1 MNTPIRPAARTLPAH
16 PDLDQLKRQ
25 AKELLDAYRN
35 SNDTALAEV
44 NAHYRAANP
53 STFALHDAQ
62 LVIARAY
69 GFDSWAKLKA
79 HVEGVTLQRFA
90 DTVRANNIAGARTM
104 LDRRP
109 ELVHMD
115 MAESNEHRAIHYAVL
130 NRLPDMVRLLM
141 ERGSDARKG
150 IWPHRDATSALT
162 IATERGY
169 DEILDIILAEE
180 RRRQAQHRPDPV
192 AMPALH
198 EFVAQAERGDEV
210 GALSALQANPSL
222 IHERGPDGWTPLHVA
237 TGTLSERLVGW
248 LLDHGADV
256 RARNVNGRTPL
267 DTTGGRVRW
276 DDRMAE
282 RANRIGAML
291 LERGADLNA
300 STAVR
305 TGNTEWLRRRYA
317 EDRLSGEYGLITHA
331 VVSNQLGA
339 LGALLELGLDPDER
353 SRSTAVEEPV
363 FSWGEPLRQCA
374 IARRYDMAEL
384 LLARGADPNTNVYA
398 ASTAMFNAY
407 EAGDQKMIALL
418 ERYGGIVDAAIAGSF
433 GLVDRAK
440 HMLADEAAGR
450 LHERAVWPGGT
461 VAGALL
467 QSGADAGHPEII
479 RLALDHLDW
488 PPGDGR
494 WHWNLMRPLGG
505 HADAERDRFATCFR
519 LMIERSGA
527 NVLGPYGRT
536 ILHDVAAAWPR
547 GSVST
552 ADERVV
558 LATMLLDAGARLDVR
573 DDLLKSTPL
582 GWACRWGR
590 TELVELL
597 LTRGADPIEPDAE
610 PWATPVAWAT
620 KAKHHEVLTLL
631 RARVAE

>member
-1 MNTPIRPAARTLPAH
+1 MNTPVRPSARTLSAH

-25 AKELLDAYRN
+25 AKELLDAYRESN
-35 SNDTALAEV
+35 STAIAEV
-44 NAHYRAANP
+44 NSHYRGANP

-62 LVIARAY
+62 LVLARAY
-69 GFDSWAKLKA
+69 GFDSWPKLKA
-79 HVEGVTLQRFA
+79 HVEGVTLQRLA
-90 DTVRANNIAGARTM
+90 AAVRANDVAGARTM

-115 MAESNEHRAIHYAVL
+115 MAESNEHRALHYAVL

-169 DEILDIILAEE
+169 DEIIDIILAEE
-180 RRRQAQHRPDPV
+180 GRRQAQHRPDPI
-192 AMPALH
+192 ATPALH
-198 EFVAQAERGDEV
+198 EFVARAERGDEA
-210 GALSALQANPSL
+210 GALTVLQANPSL
-222 IHERGPDGWTPLHVA
+222 IHDRGPAGWTSLHVA
-237 TGTLSERLVGW
+237 TGTLSERLIGW

-256 RARNVNGRTPL
+256 NATNVNGRTPL
-267 DTTGGRVRW
+267 DTTGSRVRW
-276 DDRMAE
+276 DDRMAD

-291 LERGADLNA
+291 LERGAHLNA

-305 TGNTEWLRRRYA
+305 TGNAEWLRRRYS
-317 EDRLSGEYGLITHA
+317 EDGLSGEHGLMTQA
-331 VVSNQLGA
+331 VVSNQPGA
-339 LGALLELGLDPDER
+339 LAALLELGLDPDER
-353 SRSTAVEEPV
+353 SRSAAVEEPV

-374 IARRYDMAEL
+374 IARRHDMAEL

-398 ASTAMFNAY
+398 ASTAMFNAH

-418 ERYGGIVDAAIAGSF
+418 ERYGGIVDAGVAGCF
-433 GLVDRAK
+433 RLIDQAK
-440 HMLADEAAGR
+440 QLLADEAAGR

-467 QSGADAGHPEII
+467 QSGADTGHPDIV

-488 PPGDGR
+488 PADDGR

-505 HADAERDRFATCFR
+505 HAEAERERFANCFR
-519 LMIERSGA
+519 LMVERSGA
-527 NVLGPYGRT
+527 NVPGPYGRT
-536 ILHDVAAAWPR
+536 ILHDMAAAWPR
-547 GSVST
+547 GAVST
-552 ADERVV
+552 TDERVV
-558 LATMLLDAGARLDVR
+558 LATILLDAGARLDVR

-590 TELVELL
+590 TELVKLL
-597 LTRGADPIEPDAE
+597 LARGADPIELDAE
-610 PWATPVAWAT
+610 PWATPLAWAT
-620 KAKHHEVLTLL
+620 KTKHHDVLALL
-631 RARVAE
+631 RGVAD